1 MAGVALFTI
10 ASIAAAL
17 STTSA
22 ALIVARAVQGLGAAA
37 IMPLSLTLLASAVPP
52 RMRSAAI
59 GNWGG
64 ISGLGIALRPVVGG
78 AAVQG
83 ISWQA
88 ISWINVPVAVVAIP
102 LMLVAVTES
111 RGVAKRLD
119 LLGTLLIGGAVL
131 LGIWGIVHG
140 NDDGWGS
147 ATVVGCLVAATL
159 LVPAY
164 VLLARRREHAILPLR
179 LFASRGFASA
189 NVIALFFNLGMF
201 GAVFL
206 LSQYLQIVQGYTP
219 FGAGLRTL
227 PWTSAPMVVAPLAG
241 LIAPRVGL
249 RSLLLTGLALQTGS
263 LVWLASVTGAGGS
276 YAAFAPAL
284 LMAGVGMGMTFPTNA
299 TATLDGLPESDFAM
313 ASSANPTIRE
323 FGVAFLAALFAP
335 GRVRR
340 VVGQVPGG
348 VPTIRRATS
357 TSHAGSM
364 LGP

>member
-1 MAGVALFTI
+1 
-10 ASIAAAL
+10 
-17 STTSA
+17 
-22 ALIVARAVQGLGAAA
+22 
-37 IMPLSLTLLASAVPP
+37 
-52 RMRSAAI
+52 
-59 GNWGG
+59 
-64 ISGLGIALRPVVGG
+64 
-78 AAVQG
+78 
-83 ISWQA
+83 
-88 ISWINVPVAVVAIP
+88 
-102 LMLVAVTES
+102 
-111 RGVAKRLD
+111 
-119 LLGTLLIGGAVL
+119 
-131 LGIWGIVHG
+131 
-140 NDDGWGS
+140 
-147 ATVVGCLVAATL
+147 
-159 LVPAY
+159 
-164 VLLARRREHAILPLR
+164 
-179 LFASRGFASA
+179 
-189 NVIALFFNLGMF
+189 
-201 GAVFL
+201 
-206 LSQYLQIVQGYTP
+206 
-219 FGAGLRTL
+219 
-227 PWTSAPMVVAPLAG
+227 MVVAPLAG